1 MQLIEVNNS
10 LTAKEFLEV
19 PRIIYKNDPNWISHL
34 EQDIEAVFDQGKN
47 KYFILGEAIRW
58 VLKDDKGNLVG
69 RVAAFVH
76 PEFSVIFKQ
85 PTGGMGF
92 FECTN
97 NPEAAGILFDACKNW
112 LLQKGMEAMD
122 GPINFGEK
130 DRFWGLL
137 IDGFENQPIYTINY
151 NLPYYKELFEHYGF
165 KKFYN
170 QNVFY
175 LSASKDLPPILE
187 KKYERLI
194 TTQGYRFG
202 HLEVSKIDK
211 YAEDFKTIYNEAWA
225 HTHKFFKPITREAA
239 IDIFESIKSVV
250 DEKLVI
256 FAYHNERPVAFFV
269 SIPELNQIFKYVNG
283 RLDLWGKIKFLYYR
297 WRGKLNQ
304 ISGLV
309 FGIVPEYR
317 NKGMDAGLI
326 MTLKN
331 YIIIS
336 RKPKY
341 KGAYMSWIGDF
352 NPKMVKIA
360 EHIGGE
366 RVFLLTTYRLL
377 FDPNAEFEPHPVLD

>member
-10 LTAKEFLEV
+10 RTVKEFLEV

-34 EQDIEAVFDQGKN
+34 DQDIEAVFDPRKN

-58 VLKDDKGNLVG
+58 VLKDDNGQLLG
-69 RVAAFVH
+69 RVAAFIH
-76 PEFSVIFKQ
+76 PEFSAIFNQ

-97 NPEAAGILFDACKNW
+97 NQQAADILFHASKNW
-112 LLQKGMEAMD
+112 LAQKGMEAMD

-137 IDGFENQPIYTINY
+137 VNGFENQPIYTINY
-151 NLPYYKELFEHYGF
+151 NPPYYKDLFEHYGF

-175 LSASKDLPPILE
+175 LSASKGLPPILE

-225 HTHKFFKPITREAA
+225 HTHKFFKPISKDAA
-239 IDIFESIKSVV
+239 LAIFESIKSVV

-256 FAYHNERPVAFFV
+256 FAYHYDRPVAFFV
-269 SIPELNQIFKYVNG
+269 SIPELNQIFKHLNG

-317 NKGMDAGLI
+317 NKGLDAGMI

-331 YIIIS
+331 YIVTG
-336 RKPKY
+336 KKTKY
-341 KGAYMSWIGDF
+341 KGAYMAWIGDF
-352 NPKMVKIA
+352 NPKMVHIA

-366 RVFLLTTYRLL
+366 RVFLLTTYRLM
-377 FDPNAEFEPHPVLD
+377 FNPNAEFEPHPVLD